1 MESPRSPLNNQEL
14 QREIELFTT
23 TIDKLIDIEE
33 NIDFFTIYLAEHR
46 DPGGIIQLAL
56 LIASQRRNHLLD
68 LLTYLTPRVTRI
80 TNQMDAT
87 NASTQWP

>member
-1 MESPRSPLNNQEL
+1 MESPQSPLNNQEL

-33 NIDFFTIYLAEHR
+33 NINFFTIYLAEHQ
-46 DPGGIIQLAL
+46 DPGGIIRLAL
-56 LIASQRRNHLLD
+56 LITSQRRNHLLD
-68 LLTYLTPRVTRI
+68 LLAYLTPWITRI

-87 NASTQWP
+87 NVLTQQP